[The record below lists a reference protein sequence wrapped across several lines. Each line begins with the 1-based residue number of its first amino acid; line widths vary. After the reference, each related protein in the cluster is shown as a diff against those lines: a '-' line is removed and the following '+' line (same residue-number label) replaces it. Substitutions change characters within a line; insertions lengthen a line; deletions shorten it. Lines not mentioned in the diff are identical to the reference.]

1 MTSSSNNNLNTNDGL
16 SLLQSAMTSW
26 SNFNLPGRRPQ
37 LESTASS
44 LLESKEQS
52 LVARKQLGE
61 FTKSLKRAL
70 KVAEEEFNSTA
81 TMVTLAT
88 ETKSTI
94 KHYQSEIDALTRR
107 CKLAETS
114 FLQLYQSLYECCCFE
129 EDAATDLTI
138 VFQQSIQLLQS
149 KEEQLHNLLR
159 GMEELN
165 DELEMGNAEQ
175 SRLRGE
181 LKEMERQL
189 KEAIKKQGGGDK
201 SSSGES
207 GGSESGGGSGGSAF
221 SLAEREEL
229 IRLRREVAENEVE
242 FRGLKNQDITIRKLE
257 SELV

>member
-1 MTSSSNNNLNTNDGL
+1 
-16 SLLQSAMTSW
+16 
-26 SNFNLPGRRPQ
+26 
-37 LESTASS
+37 
-44 LLESKEQS
+44 
-52 LVARKQLGE
+52 VARKQLGE

-70 KVAEEEFNSTA
+70 KVAEEEFQSTA

-129 EDAATDLTI
+129 DATDLSI
-138 VFQQSIQLLQS
+138 VFQQSIQLLTS

-175 SRLRGE
+175 SRLKGE

-207 GGSESGGGSGGSAF
+207 GGSESGGGSGSSAL

-229 IRLRREVAENEVE
+229 IRLRREVAEYEVE

-257 SELV
+257 SELI